1 MELITKIIKFELSN
15 TFRSKW
21 IIVYS
26 AFFLLLT
33 FLLFNFEE
41 DTNKAALSL
50 MNIVLIVIPLV
61 SLIFGTMYVYNSLD
75 YIQMV
80 LCQPIN
86 RKSLFVGLYLGNSIP
101 IASGF
106 LFGTLLGTILS
117 GYSFIDNK
125 SILILIVIGF
135 ALTFIFTAIAFW
147 IAIKFSD
154 KARGLGVSI
163 IIWLMLSVVYD
174 GLVLF
179 LIYYFREYPIENI
192 VLESVFKSNRFGEN
206 IFILDFNV
214 SALMGYTGALFNKFF
229 GSSLGTIL
237 SIAMMFL
244 WFVVPILLG
253 LKSFYKKISDFYE
266 QFLF

>member
-15 TFRSKW
+15 TLRSKW

-41 DTNKAALSL
+41 DTSKAALSL
-50 MNIVLIVIPLV
+50 MNIILIVIPLV
-61 SLIFGTMYVYNSLD
+61 SVIFGTMYVYNSID

-101 IASGF
+101 LAFGFISG
-106 LFGTLLGTILS
+106 TSLGVILS
-117 GYSFIDNK
+117 GYSLVGYK
-125 SILILIVIGF
+125 SILILLAIGF
-135 ALTFIFTAIAFW
+135 ALTFIFTSIAFL
-147 IAIKFSD
+147 IAIKVSD
-154 KARGLGVSI
+154 KARGLGIAI
-163 IIWLMLSVVYD
+163 IIWLMLSIIYD

-179 LIYYFREYPIENI
+179 GIYYFRDYPIENI
-192 VLESVFKSNRFGEN
+192 VLGISLLNPIDLARIF
-206 IFILDFNV
+206 FILDFNI

-229 GSSLGTIL
+229 GSSLGILL
-237 SIAMMFL
+237 SIVMMIF
-244 WFVVPILLG
+244 WFTLPMLFG
-253 LKSFYKKISDFYE
+253 LKSFNKKDF
-266 QFLF
+266 